1 MQMDVQRTAKFW
13 NKNADGYAKSK
24 IGDMAAYEYTLER
37 SISYMKETDRVLEL
51 GCGTGMS
58 AVRFAPHV
66 AEFIGSDVSDGMLEH
81 CRARA
86 EEAGL
91 DNLRFQEAM
100 VGDDSFKGQQFDIV
114 MAHSLLHLL
123 PDLEKRLSDIRDLL
137 KPGGLFISKTVCL
150 SEGKGLKARAIRMVI
165 PAMQMVG
172 KAPYV
177 NALSVADLE
186 AMMTWSG
193 FKIIESGNF
202 PQKTPPARYLVA
214 RRI

>member
-13 NKNADGYAKSK
+13 DKIANGYAKSK

-37 SISYMKETDRVLEL
+37 SASYMKDTDRVLEL
-51 GCGTGMS
+51 GCGTGMT
-58 AVRFAPHV
+58 AVKFAPNV
-66 AEFIGSDVSDGMLEH
+66 AEFVGSDVSEGMLEH

-86 EEAGL
+86 AEAGL
-91 DNLRFQEAM
+91 DNLRFQQAM
-100 VGDDSFKGQQFDIV
+100 VGDDSFKGEQFDIV

-123 PDLEKRLSDIRDLL
+123 PDLEQRMNDIRGLV

-150 SEGKGLKARAIRMVI
+150 GEGKGLKARALRGLI
-165 PAMQMVG
+165 PMLQMIG

-177 NALSVADLE
+177 NSISVADLE
-186 AMMTWSG
+186 AMMTWAG

-202 PQKTPPARYLVA
+202 PNKVPPARYLVA